1 MAKSSTKRKQ
11 RIKPDP
17 TQVEQVKQGVVNA
30 VQYITHWQRQEL
42 ISLSM
47 NQKPGSLPV
56 CIPVGKE
63 AYVVGNYG
71 LRRIGKVWQVT
82 STRTENKL
90 HFSKRS
96 TALIYLLCSQTKYP
110 KLAAE
115 ILQQESTI
123 IKLLEELDHFNYS
136 LDKSKR
142 KRDWWRVDHFTNL
155 ASNVEFKLLEARNQ
169 LEKSVDLAKYFKIW
183 DNKI

>member
-1 MAKSSTKRKQ
+1 MAKSSTKRKF
-11 RIKPDP
+11 RVKPDP

-30 VQYITHWQRQEL
+30 VQYITRWQRQEL

-47 NQKPGSLPV
+47 NQRPGDLPV
-56 CIPVGKE
+56 CIPVSKD

-71 LRRIGKVWQVT
+71 LKRVGKFWQVT
-82 STRTENKL
+82 SSRTERIL
-90 HFSKRS
+90 HFSKRA
-96 TALIYLLCSQTKYP
+96 TALIYLLCIQTRYP
-110 KLAAE
+110 KLANE
-115 ILQQESTI
+115 ILQHETAI
-123 IKLLEELDHFNYS
+123 IKLLEELDHYNYS
-136 LDKSKR
+136 LEKSKR

-155 ASNVEFKLLEARNQ
+155 ASNIEFKLLEARNQ